1 MKEFRSLE
9 KQVRNGKIVRMVVTR
24 NEKGQ
29 FVDTVSL
36 TALTGRKAP
45 GGWEVSYQSSGK
57 EIPKRS

>member
-9 KQVRNGKIVRMVVTR
+9 KQVRNGKTVRMVVTR

-36 TALTGRKAP
+36 TALTGR
-45 GGWEVSYQSSGK
+45 
-57 EIPKRS
+57 